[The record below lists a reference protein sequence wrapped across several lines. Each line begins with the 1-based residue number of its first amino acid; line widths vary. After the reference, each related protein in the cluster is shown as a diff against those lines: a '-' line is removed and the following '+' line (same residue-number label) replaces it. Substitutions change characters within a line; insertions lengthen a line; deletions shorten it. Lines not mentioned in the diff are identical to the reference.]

1 MKHSRI
7 IYSITFILLSVF
19 YVSCT
24 PDQHVLEP
32 DLTNRESILDRK
44 VFIEPELLTEIPQIS
59 RFCDLIELTKHRIK
73 VGNGELYI
81 EEEGRGTPI
90 VLINGGPGG
99 THHYFHPWFSRAK
112 KYARVIYYDQ
122 RGCGLSDF
130 NPGKEGYSVDQAISD
145 LDAIRKALDIDKWV
159 VLGYSYG
166 GFLAQYYTLH
176 YPEHTAGMILL
187 GATPNVREDTGSSRQ
202 RDFLSEEE
210 QNRLREIRQQLIE
223 FDKEKNLSRK
233 EYIQILIYNNF
244 LNGDWK
250 RQQFYRPS
258 LERIAQNALYEWD
271 HDENFNGIL
280 NSSRGQVDLT
290 GAFNN
295 NPIPT
300 LILEGQ
306 WDLTW
311 GEKKKDILKNNHP
324 NGEMVVFEN
333 AGHGIYDEDPERF
346 FSVLKNFFKKLP
358 KIKEADIEA
367 FKTSLVEW
375 KKTQESSP
383 DYIIESTGWGRK
395 SNKKLVQSYSR
406 EWLEQID
413 STRQFLKIG
422 FALYDF
428 EKYEN
433 ALLSF
438 EKMEA
443 LAGRE
448 EDKEYMSIALIWQG
462 HMLDLMEKREEA
474 ISRYKKVV
482 AMNLD
487 FSPSHGQY
495 GMRYSVTLYSLERI
509 KSPFKRVE
517 NRLVD

>member
-1 MKHSRI
+1 MKHSR
-7 IYSITFILLSVF
+7 FIRSTLFIVLCVLF
-19 YVSCT
+19 MSCT
-24 PDQHVLEP
+24 PEQHVLEP
-32 DLTNRESILDRK
+32 DLENRESILDRK
-44 VFIEPELLTEIPQIS
+44 VFIEPELLTEIPQIP
-59 RFCDLIELTKHRIK
+59 RFCDQIELTKHRIK
-73 VGNGELYI
+73 VGNVELYV

-130 NPGKEGYSVDQAISD
+130 NPGEEGYSVDQAISD
-145 LDAIRKALDIDKWV
+145 LEAIRKALGIDKWV

-166 GFLAQYYTLH
+166 GFLAQYYTIH

-187 GATPNVREDTGSSRQ
+187 GATPNVRDDTGSSRQ
-202 RDFLSEEE
+202 RDFISEEE
-210 QNRLREIRQQLIE
+210 QNRLREVRQQLIE
-223 FDKEKNLSRK
+223 YDKKNDISRK
-233 EYIQILIYNNF
+233 EYIQIMIYNNF

-250 RQQFYRPS
+250 RQHFYRPS
-258 LERIAQNALYEWD
+258 LEKIAQNALYEWD

-280 NSSRGQVDLT
+280 NSSRGRVDLT

-324 NGEMVVFEN
+324 NGEMLVFEN

-346 FSVLKNFFKKLP
+346 FSVLKNFIKTLP
-358 KIKEADIEA
+358 KIKSGDIEA
-367 FKTSLVEW
+367 FKTSLLEW
-375 KKTQESSP
+375 DRAQKSSP
-383 DYIIESTGWGRK
+383 DYIIESTGWGRN
-395 SNKKLVQSYSR
+395 SNKILVQSYSR
-406 EWLEQID
+406 EWLEQFEVP
-413 STRQFLKIG
+413 RQLLKIG

-428 EKYEN
+428 EKYED

-443 LAGRE
+443 AAE
-448 EDKEYMSIALIWQG
+448 EKNDRQYMSVAIIWQG
-462 HMLDLMEKREEA
+462 HMLDLMKKREDA

-482 AMNLD
+482 VMNLD
-487 FSPSHGQY
+487 FSPSHDQY
-495 GMRYSVTLYSLERI
+495 GMRYSVTPYVQERI
-509 KSPFKRVE
+509 KSPFKRLE
-517 NRLVD
+517 NRQVD